1 MESQEIIL
9 RRSAVAE
16 ATQLLN
22 KLSQLANGAT
32 PQRAAQLK
40 QWSDAII
47 DNNKS
52 ADSETIRRGIKQIE
66 GKLSE
71 ESAALKVNA
80 PRTQQEIIQDQA
92 ARYKRSMAQDRRL
105 DRIYTQ
111 TGHLGKE
118 K

>member
-22 KLSQLANGAT
+22 KLSKLAKGAT

-40 QWSDAII
+40 QWADALI

-71 ESAALKVNA
+71 ESAAVRVNA
-80 PRTQQEIIQDQA
+80 PRSTAEIIQDQTQ
-92 ARYKRSMAQDRRL
+92 RYKRSMADEKRQA
-105 DRIYTQ
+105 RIYTQ

>member
-1 MESQEIIL
+1 MDNEIIL

-22 KLSQLANGAT
+22 KLSKLANGAT

-71 ESAALKVNA
+71 ESAAVKVNA
-80 PRTQQEIIQDQA
+80 PRSTAEIIQDQTQ
-92 ARYKRSMAQDRRL
+92 RYKRSMAQDRRL

>member
-9 RRSAVAE
+9 RRSAVVE

-22 KLSQLANGAT
+22 KLSKLANGAT

-40 QWSDAII
+40 QWADALI

-52 ADSETIRRGIKQIE
+52 ADSETIRRGVQFVE
-66 GKLSE
+66 EKLTDE
-71 ESAALKVNA
+71 AKARKVDA
-80 PRTQQEIIQDQA
+80 PRTQQEIIADQA